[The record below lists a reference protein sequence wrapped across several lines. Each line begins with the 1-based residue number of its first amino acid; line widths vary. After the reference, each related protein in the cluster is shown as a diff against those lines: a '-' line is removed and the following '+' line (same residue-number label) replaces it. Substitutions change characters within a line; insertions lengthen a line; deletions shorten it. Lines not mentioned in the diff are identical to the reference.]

1 MSSRYIVFSFCR
13 VSGFVFRSRYPCPL
27 FPPCLL
33 QHVLANIRPATAA
46 DGPRRNHLQRLHFVN
61 VCLESPLRGV
71 SLATVGGRR
80 AFVAARVIRR
90 PLRGNT
96 ALVVARFSIE
106 MQRRNIRTAYPT
118 ESNIARVHL
127 AHSFPADA
135 DGLPRFLPLG
145 QPPLRPLRDKI
156 GHLLPAATWGHALL
170 RITGFSLVHFKNR

>member
-1 MSSRYIVFSFCR
+1 
-13 VSGFVFRSRYPCPL
+13 
-27 FPPCLL
+27 
-33 QHVLANIRPATAA
+33 
-46 DGPRRNHLQRLHFVN
+46 
-61 VCLESPLRGV
+61 
-71 SLATVGGRR
+71 LATVGGRR

-127 AHSFPADA
+127 APSFPADA

-170 RITGFSLVHFKNR
+170 RITGFSLVHFKNRQHENRRYFWNDCVACRFELRDPVVNFRPSSAHRGG